1 MLLYKVG
8 DGCAGAAPEG
18 VKIWDSDLRV
28 KMFDKF
34 LWISVLL
41 HASASYAQIEPVDF
55 LVPQVSSLVG
65 QPVRAQVNLGRLDAR
80 FGMVSVVVA
89 DEESFAAFGVRRYQV
104 LNALSLDLRDNAVG
118 EFVLDIFSDQPVYE
132 PSLRFIVEVED
143 GAGLRQI
150 PIELLLPTEDSA
162 GRERRLLL
170 SRPNDTLWRIA
181 NRTRDDSVTNDQQML
196 AVQRLNPQAFRASNI
211 NGLKSWNMLALPLF
225 EEAVT
230 VSRRRAAEEVA
241 TQNSSWRAEQA
252 LAGVI
257 ALPKKELVQDEGDVR
272 ITAVEEPITD
282 DETSAFDAADS
293 RFLAGLDAMGPT
305 ASEEEI
311 ILETLLKTNDR
322 TSERSSERSSE
333 FEAPSDTRPPEVA
346 TVAPATPS
354 SNVMSDAETAADAFD
369 LEKLEAQ
376 VREEEAG
383 ALSRLLDRVMTP
395 SSVGALA
402 AILIAAAV
410 LLLMLRRRAAQQE
423 QALEDVL
430 GNASESAGATPP
442 QEDDDSQDATDL
454 DEIREDVYTTRLKLA
469 EAFIEMGDKE
479 GAHGMLE
486 EVIADGSPDQ
496 QAVARRILDRL
507 ENGDG

>member
-1 MLLYKVG
+1 M
-8 DGCAGAAPEG
+8 
-18 VKIWDSDLRV
+18 
-28 KMFDKF
+28 
-34 LWISVLL
+34 
-41 HASASYAQIEPVDF
+41 
-55 LVPQVSSLVG
+55 
-65 QPVRAQVNLGRLDAR
+65 
-80 FGMVSVVVA
+80 
-89 DEESFAAFGVRRYQV
+89 
-104 LNALSLDLRDNAVG
+104 
-118 EFVLDIFSDQPVYE
+118 
-132 PSLRFIVEVED
+132 
-143 GAGLRQI
+143 
-150 PIELLLPTEDSA
+150 
-162 GRERRLLL
+162 
-170 SRPNDTLWRIA
+170 
-181 NRTRDDSVTNDQQML
+181 TNDQQML

-211 NGLKSWNMLALPLF
+211 NTKSWNMLALPLF

-230 VSRRRAAEEVA
+230 VSRRRAAEEAVTHVPA
-241 TQNSSWRAEQA
+241 ARGT
-252 LAGVI
+252 GVVGRCRRGTS
-257 ALPKKELVQDEGDVR
+257 ARRGRCPDYSG
-272 ITAVEEPITD
+272 EEPITD
-282 DETSAFDAADS
+282 DGCRPLMQTAVFW
-293 RFLAGLDAMGPT
+293 GLDAMGPT

-311 ILETLLKTNDR
+311 IQKRSLKER
-322 TSERSSERSSE
+322 ETSERSSERSSE

-383 ALSRLLDRVMTP
+383 ALSRLLVRVMTP

-423 QALEDVL
+423 QTLEDVL

-496 QAVARRILDRL
+496 HAVVRRILDRL

>member
-1 MLLYKVG
+1 M
-8 DGCAGAAPEG
+8 
-18 VKIWDSDLRV
+18 
-28 KMFDKF
+28 
-34 LWISVLL
+34 
-41 HASASYAQIEPVDF
+41 VDF
-55 LVPQVSSLVG
+55 GTAGEFLE
-65 QPVRAQVNLGRLDAR
+65 AACAKQVNLGRLDAR
-80 FGMVSVVVA
+80 FGMVSVVVPTR
-89 DEESFAAFGVRRYQV
+89 SLLRRLCAATKYWC
-104 LNALSLDLRDNAVG
+104 ALLDLRDNAVG
-118 EFVLDIFSDQPVYE
+118 EFVISSVTSRSTN
-132 PSLRFIVEVED
+132 SLRFIVEVED

-252 LAGVI
+252 LLLLRYQGTSARRGRC
-257 ALPKKELVQDEGDVR
+257 R

-423 QALEDVL
+423 QTLEDVL

-454 DEIREDVYTTRLKLA
+454 DEIREDVYTS
-469 EAFIEMGDKE
+469 EIG
-479 GAHGMLE
+479 
-486 EVIADGSPDQ
+486 
-496 QAVARRILDRL
+496 
-507 ENGDG
+507 

>member
-8 DGCAGAAPEG
+8 DGCAGVAPEG

-65 QPVRAQVNLGRLDAR
+65 QPVQAQVNLGQLDAR

-230 VSRRRAAEEVA
+230 LSRRRAAEEVA

-257 ALPKKELVQDEGDVR
+257 ALPKKEPVQDEGDVR

-282 DETSAFDAADS
+282 DETSAFDAEDS
-293 RFLAGLDAMGPT
+293 RFLAGLDATGPT

-311 ILETLLKTNDR
+311 ILEALLKTNDR
-322 TSERSSERSSE
+322 TSERSSESE
-333 FEAPSDTRPPEVA
+333 AVSDTRPPEVA

-354 SNVMSDAETAADAFD
+354 SNVMSDTEAAVDAFD

-383 ALSRLLDRVMTP
+383 ALSRLLDRAMTP
-395 SSVGALA
+395 SSIGALA